1 MLRSNIA
8 GHNAQTETTRAG
20 SLFGGRSFRLYNSA
34 SSLRPIFMLSFAL
47 GFLVSLL
54 VTLLI
59 VRYAHLHEKF
69 STDSDLAGV
78 QKFHVNPVPRIGGTG
93 ILIGLAVSALQLHYS
108 YPAVSGGILGLAACG
123 LPAFG
128 SGLVEDLTK
137 KVSPLVRLI
146 CTMAAAALAYFAL
159 NIAVTRISVPPLDFL
174 LSYAVISCAVTVLA
188 VAALANAV
196 NIIDGFNGL
205 ASMVAFMMFASL
217 AYVAFEVSDPIV
229 LSASL
234 IMMGTVMGFFIW
246 NFPAGLIFLGDGGA
260 YFIGFM
266 LAELSIML
274 VMRNRDVSAWYPVL
288 LFMYPIFETCF
299 SIYRKKFVRGMSP
312 GIPDG
317 VHLHMLVYKR
327 LMRWAVGTRTAR
339 ELTRRNSLTSPY
351 LWLLCLVAVIPA
363 TLFWRHTLHL
373 FCFVVVFAATYVW
386 LYMSIVRFKSPR
398 WLVVRKNLK

>member
-1 MLRSNIA
+1 
-8 GHNAQTETTRAG
+8 
-20 SLFGGRSFRLYNSA
+20 
-34 SSLRPIFMLSFAL
+34 MLSFAL

-69 STDSDLAGV
+69 STDTDLAGV
-78 QKFHVNPVPRIGGTG
+78 QKFHASPVPRIGGIG
-93 ILIGLAVSALQLHYS
+93 ILIGLVGSALELYRA
-108 YPAVSGGILGLAACG
+108 YPAVSNGILGLVACG

-128 SGLVEDLTK
+128 SGLIEDLTK
-137 KVSPLVRLI
+137 RVSPLARLV
-146 CTMAAAALAYFAL
+146 CTMAAAALAYFLL

-174 LSYAVISCAVTVLA
+174 LSCAAISCAVTVLA
-188 VAALANAV
+188 VAALANAI

-217 AYVAFEVSDPIV
+217 AYVAFQVHDPIV

-234 IMMGTVMGFFIW
+234 IMMGAVMGFFIW

-266 LAELSIML
+266 LGELSIML

-299 SIYRKKFVRGMSP
+299 SIYRKKFIRGMSP

-327 LMRWAVGTRTAR
+327 LMRWAVGARTAR

-351 LWLLCLVAVIPA
+351 LWLLCLVAVVPA

-373 FCFVVVFAATYVW
+373 FCFVLVFAATYVW
-386 LYMSIVRFKSPR
+386 LYVSIVRFKSPR
-398 WLVVRKNLK
+398 WLVLRKELDRKK

>member
-1 MLRSNIA
+1 
-8 GHNAQTETTRAG
+8 
-20 SLFGGRSFRLYNSA
+20 
-34 SSLRPIFMLSFAL
+34 MLSFAL

-59 VRYAHLHEKF
+59 VRYAHLHERF
-69 STDSDLAGV
+69 SVDSDLAGV
-78 QKFHVNPVPRIGGTG
+78 QKFHVRPVPRIGGTG
-93 ILIGLAVSALQLHYS
+93 ILVGLVVAAAQLHFA
-108 YPAVSGGILGLAACG
+108 YPAVSGGILGIVACG
-123 LPAFG
+123 MPAFA

-137 KVSPLVRLI
+137 RVSPLARLI
-146 CTMAAAALAYFAL
+146 CTMAAAALAYFVL
-159 NIAVTRISVPPLDFL
+159 GIAVTRISVPPLDFL
-174 LSYAVISCAVTVLA
+174 LSYAAISCVITVLA
-188 VAALANAV
+188 VAALANAI

-217 AYVAFEVSDPIV
+217 AYVAFQVHDAVV
-229 LSASL
+229 LSASF
-234 IMMGTVMGFFIW
+234 IMMGAVLGFFIW

-266 LAELSIML
+266 LGELAILL

-327 LMRWAVGTRTAR
+327 LMRWAVGARTAR

-373 FCFVVVFAATYVW
+373 FCFVVVFALTYVW
-386 LYMSIVRFKSPR
+386 LYVSIVRFRSPK
-398 WLVVRKNLK
+398 WLVVRKRHRRT

>member
-1 MLRSNIA
+1 
-8 GHNAQTETTRAG
+8 
-20 SLFGGRSFRLYNSA
+20 
-34 SSLRPIFMLSFAL
+34 MLSFAL

-69 STDSDLAGV
+69 SVDSDLAGV
-78 QKFHVNPVPRIGGTG
+78 QKFHVRPVPRVGGIG
-93 ILIGLAVSALQLHYS
+93 ILAGLVAAAVQLYGA
-108 YPAVSGGILGLAACG
+108 YPGVSKGILALVACG

-128 SGLVEDLTK
+128 SGLIEDLTQR
-137 KVSPLVRLI
+137 VSPLARLLA
-146 CTMAAAALAYFAL
+146 TMAAAALAYFAL
-159 NIAVTRISVPPLDFL
+159 HIAVVRISVPPLDFL
-174 LSYAVISCAVTVLA
+174 LSYAVISALVTVLA

-217 AYVAFEVSDPIV
+217 AYVAFRLGDPIV
-229 LSASL
+229 LSGSL
-234 IMMGTVMGFFIW
+234 IMMGAILGFFIW

-266 LAELSIML
+266 LGELAILL

-327 LMRWAVGTRTAR
+327 LMRWAVGARTAH

-351 LWLLCLVAVIPA
+351 LWLLCLVALIPA
-363 TLFWRHTLHL
+363 TLFWQHTVHL
-373 FCFVVVFAATYVW
+373 FVFVCVFAATYVW
-386 LYMSIVRFKSPR
+386 LYISIVRFKSPR
-398 WLVVRKNLK
+398 WLVVRKRGRGR